1 MRILIEEYQYA
12 YEDVA
17 NVLKGLGVL
26 QDVEGKVSLSY
37 VGYYFNPDPDVND
50 CVFILPK
57 VLLEGNFGKEQ
68 VFGHIDPKK
77 LIDADKCKELKPEEQ
92 KFIYELSVWIYRGI
106 CVFKDHEYDR
116 MGGKKQT
123 PSIVLHRQAP
133 MMGNTRKQR
142 KANTFL
148 DVLLALQK
156 WNKDNENYVMFIV
169 KNQHSGYNKINW
181 TRTIS
186 KSPAVVQQTVG
197 TQRQDVSYLT
207 PVNKK
212 RTVNFDEELLVIYF
226 SILQYMHTEYG
237 FPVKMN
243 VNFDLI
249 GEKQFKRYI
258 NGFGKRRLKQIRY
271 KYFSDKAKELWEL
284 CYAFFDRPDNIA
296 LNIDQREYLLV
307 KSFHVVFEAIIDEL
321 IGDKNLPTELKD
333 QPDGKRVDHMYQY
346 KELTNN
352 ANNDTIYYIG
362 DSKYYKRNSPLGSES
377 VYKQF
382 TYARNVIQWNINL
395 FSNGKEKERE
405 GHIKL
410 RDDVTEGYNI
420 IPNFFISANQN
431 VLEQRDDIQLID
443 DDKPEDERRQQYYLS
458 RQFENRLFD
467 RDTFLLAHYDVNFLF
482 VVALYGRNNASK
494 KEAWRSKVRDMFRKE
509 IQEML
514 RKNFDFYAITAHA
527 DVTPETYITDNFQG
541 VLGKVFHPFEDRKD
555 KRGYSQ
561 AYYSLALRKP
571 EKEKEYCQK
580 VLKLSITEAE
590 EAMKRVADENERTKF
605 NLEQAFYIAKC
616 DLGIDPRTLPKSEM
630 PIVEPKQH
638 MKVERK
644 FLTMHYLENYADT
657 DILIGCFNGY
667 EHLNWIFGRQGS
679 KRDDAYNVRIGKD
692 VRGGVVKSRDQVK
705 HAKFVLLYEFGKEN
719 EGVRWA
725 FRVKN
730 IGEMTKEKMIA
741 TGYTAP
747 HHDRYLCYFFDEEIT
762 LGDFDVTAIIAS
774 TRSNDATYKDGQ
786 PIYMAGKELI
796 KYRK

>member
-12 YEDVA
+12 HEDVA

-37 VGYYFNPDPDVND
+37 VGYYFNPDPEVND

-57 VLLEGNFGKEQ
+57 VLLEGEFGKEK
-68 VFGHIDPKK
+68 VFGHIDPKD
-77 LIDADKCKELKPEEQ
+77 LIDADACKELKPEEQ
-92 KFIYELSVWIYRGI
+92 KFIYELSVWIYRAI

-116 MGGKKQT
+116 VGGKKDT

-133 MMGNTRKQR
+133 MMGNTRKRR

-156 WNKDNENYVMFIV
+156 WNRDNESYVMFIV

-186 KSPAVVQQTVG
+186 KSPAVVQQSFG
-197 TQRQDVSYLT
+197 SHRQDVSYIA
-207 PVNKK
+207 PINKK
-212 RTVNFDEELLVIYF
+212 RTVNFDEELLVIYY
-226 SILQYMHTEYG
+226 SILQHLYVQYG

-243 VNFDLI
+243 VNFELI

-258 NGFGKRRLKQIRY
+258 NGYGKRRLKQIRY

-321 IGDKNLPTELKD
+321 IGDKNLPAELKD

-346 KELTNN
+346 RELTNN
-352 ANNDTIYYIG
+352 TTDDTIYYIG
-362 DSKYYKRNSPLGSES
+362 DSKYYKRGNSLGKES
-377 VYKQF
+377 IYKQF

-395 FSNGKEKERE
+395 FSNGTEGERE
-405 GHIKL
+405 GHVKL

-431 VLEQRDDIQLID
+431 TLEQSKEIKLID
-443 DDKPEDERRQQYYLS
+443 ADKPEAQRRQQYYLS

-482 VVALYGRNNASK
+482 VVALYGRNNASQK
-494 KEAWRSKVRDMFRKE
+494 AAWRNEVRKLFRKE

-514 RKNFDFYAITAHA
+514 TKNFDFYVITAHA
-527 DVTPETYITDNFQG
+527 DVNPEAYITDNFQG
-541 VLGKVFHPFEDRKD
+541 VLGKLFHPFENREGSD
-555 KRGYSQ
+555 Q

-571 EKEKEYCQK
+571 EKEKEYCEK
-580 VLKLSITEAE
+580 VLHQSTAQAEA
-590 EAMKRVADENERTKF
+590 AMKRVADENERVRF
-605 NLEQAFYIAKC
+605 ELEQAFYVKEC
-616 DLGIDPRTLPKSEM
+616 TLGTNPESKLPV
-630 PIVEPKQH
+630 VEPIKR
-638 MKVERK
+638 VDVPEEY
-644 FLTMHYLENYADT
+644 LTLHYLEKYPD
-657 DILIGCFNGY
+657 DYILIGGYNGW
-667 EHLNWIFGRQGS
+667 EQLNWVFSREGG
-679 KRDDAYNVRIGKD
+679 KRDDAYNVRLGGKD
-692 VRGGVVKSRDQVK
+692 VHGAVVKSRDYVK
-705 HAKFVLLYEFGKEN
+705 HAKFVILYDFNKQIT
-719 EGVRWA
+719 RQYT

-730 IGEMTKEKMIA
+730 TGEMSKEKMIV
-741 TGYTAP
+741 TGYRDP
-747 HHDRYLCYFFDEEIT
+747 HHDRYFCYFFDEEIT
-762 LGDFDVTAIIAS
+762 LGKFDLEAILEAEK
-774 TRSNDATYKDGQ
+774 AKAGYVEGK
-786 PIYMAGKELI
+786 PIYLTGKELI
-796 KYRK
+796 AYRKRLY

>member
-77 LIDADKCKELKPEEQ
+77 LIDADKCKELNPEEQ

-133 MMGNTRKQR
+133 MMGNTRKRR

-197 TQRQDVSYLT
+197 THRQDVSYLT

-616 DLGIDPRTLPKSEM
+616 DLGIDPRTLPESEM

>member
-1 MRILIEEYQYA
+1 MRILIEEYQYD

-26 QDVEGKVSLSY
+26 QDVDGKVSLSY

-57 VLLEGNFGKEQ
+57 VLLEGEYGDEK
-68 VFGHIDPKK
+68 VFGHIDPKN
-77 LIDADKCKELKPEEQ
+77 LVNADDCNELTQQEQ
-92 KFIYELSVWIYRGI
+92 TFIYNLSVWIYRAI
-106 CVFKDHEYDR
+106 CVFKVHEYDR
-116 MGGKKQT
+116 MGGKKTT
-123 PSIVLHRQAP
+123 PSIVLHKQAP
-133 MMGNTRKQR
+133 MMRKTHKKR

-148 DVLLALQK
+148 DILLALLK
-156 WNKDNENYVMFIV
+156 WNKDNESYVMFIV
-169 KNQHSGYNKINW
+169 KNLHSGYNKINW

-186 KSPAVVQQTVG
+186 KSPAIVQQANG
-197 TQRQDVSYLT
+197 SLLQEVSYLN

-212 RTVNFDEELLVIYF
+212 RTINFDEELLVIYF
-226 SILQYMHTEYG
+226 SILQHIHDAYG
-237 FPVKMN
+237 FPVKLN
-243 VNFDLI
+243 VNFDLL
-249 GEKQFKRYI
+249 GEKQFKRYL
-258 NGFGKRRLKQIRY
+258 GGYGKRRLKQIKY

-296 LNIDQREYLLV
+296 LNVDQREYLLV

-321 IGDKNLPTELKD
+321 IGDKNLPQELKD

-346 KELTNN
+346 QELTNN
-352 ANNDTIYYIG
+352 DTDDAIYYIG
-362 DSKYYKRNSPLGSES
+362 DSKYYKRGNSLGKES
-377 VYKQF
+377 IYKQF

-395 FSNGKEKERE
+395 FSNGTTEEQL

-431 VLEQRDDIQLID
+431 TLAQSDDIQLID
-443 DDKPEDERRQQYYLS
+443 EYKPEEQRRQQYYLS

-482 VVALYGRNNASK
+482 VVALYGRNNASRK
-494 KEAWRSKVRDMFRKE
+494 SAWRDKVRKLFRKQ
-509 IQEML
+509 IQQML
-514 RKNFDFYAITAHA
+514 KDNFDFYAITAHA
-527 DVTPETYITDNFQG
+527 DIDPNVYVKENFQT
-541 VLGKVFHPFEDRKD
+541 VLGKLFHPFEDRDD

-571 EKEKEYCQK
+571 EKEKEYCQN
-580 VLKLSITEAE
+580 VLKLSVAEAE

-605 NLEQAFYIAKC
+605 NLEQAFYVAKC
-616 DLGIDPRTLPKSEM
+616 DLGIDPRTLPESEM

-638 MKVERK
+638 VKVERK
-644 FLTMHYLENYADT
+644 FLTMHYLENYANT

-667 EHLNWIFGRQGS
+667 EQLNWIFGRQGS

-762 LGDFDVTAIIAS
+762 LGEFDVAAIIAS
-774 TRSNDATYKDGQ
+774 ARSNDATYIDGQ